1 MVAKEIR
8 LSANAIGKMAPG
20 AHSTGEGIP
29 GSSRSDP
36 GMRRRELLI
45 STAMTLVFSA
55 TTARA
60 LVVKGSLPWAPSAG
74 TPPTAVHPGPWV
86 YFTPEEGAAIEALV
100 DRLIPPD
107 PQTPGGKDAG
117 CAVFIDRQLAGSF
130 GSAEGLYMHGPFTDG
145 TPEQGNQSPLTP
157 AARYRQALAALD
169 KHCRAAYAGKPFAQI
184 PDDEKDKV
192 LSGLEKGQVQLEG
205 TSGRTFFE
213 HLLQNTR
220 EGFFADPVYGGNR
233 DMVGWK
239 MIGFPGAR
247 YDYRD
252 WVERH
257 NERYPLPPVGIAGR
271 PE

>member
-1 MVAKEIR
+1 
-8 LSANAIGKMAPG
+8 
-20 AHSTGEGIP
+20 
-29 GSSRSDP
+29 
-36 GMRRRELLI
+36 MRRRELLI

-55 TTARA
+55 TSARA
-60 LVVKGSLPWAPSAG
+60 LVVKGSLPWAPNAG

-117 CAVFIDRQLAGSF
+117 CAIFIDRQLAGPY
-130 GSAEGLYMHGPFTDG
+130 GSAEGLYMHGPFADG
-145 TPEQGNQSPLTP
+145 TPQQGDQSPLTP
-157 AARYRQALAALD
+157 AGQYRQALAALD
-169 KHCRAAYAGKPFAQI
+169 KYCRATYSAKSFVQLS
-184 PDDEKDKV
+184 DDEKDKV
-192 LSGLEKGQVQLEG
+192 ISGLEKGSVKLDGANGQ
-205 TSGRTFFE
+205 TFFGQ
-213 HLLQNTR
+213 LLTNTR